1 MLEQFLTPDA
11 LIGLLTLTLMEIIL
25 GIDNIVFISIIA
37 GKLPEKDQPRA
48 RTVGLAIAMLFR
60 IALLLGIKWLMSL
73 QNDLFTLG
81 IDGWFSTGISAK
93 DLILLAGGLFL
104 IGKSVTEMHSKLEGL
119 EEPGQQAKVTSFIS
133 VIVQIILI
141 DMVFSF
147 DSILTAV
154 GLAEHVEIMIAA
166 VVISMVIMIIFAGK
180 ISDFINRRPTVKML
194 ALSFLILI
202 GFMLVLEALDRH
214 IDKGYIYFAMAFS
227 LVVEMLN
234 QRLRKDAPAVE
245 LREPMKES
253 LEND

>member
-1 MLEQFLTPDA
+1 MLEHLLSPDA
-11 LIGLLTLTLMEIIL
+11 LVSLLTLTLMEIIL
-25 GIDNIVFISIIA
+25 GIDNIVFISIVA
-37 GKLPEKDQPRA
+37 GKLPEEDQPRA

-60 IALLLGIKWLMSL
+60 IGLLLGIKWLMGL
-73 QNDLFTLG
+73 TKPLFTLPL
-81 IDGWFSTGISAK
+81 IDIDISAK
-93 DLILLAGGLFL
+93 SLILLAGGLFL
-104 IGKSVTEMHSKLEGL
+104 IGKSVTEMHSKLEGF
-119 EEPGQQAKVTSFIS
+119 EEPDRPSKVKSFMS
-133 VIVQIILI
+133 VIVQIIII

-154 GLAEHVEIMIAA
+154 GLADHVETMIAA
-166 VVISMVIMIIFAGK
+166 VVISMIIMIIFAGK
-180 ISDFINRRPTVKML
+180 ISDFINKRPTVKML

-202 GFMLVLEALDRH
+202 GFMLVLEAIGQH

-234 QRLRKDAPAVE
+234 QRLRKDTPAVE

>member
-1 MLEQFLTPDA
+1 MLEQLLTTEA
-11 LIGLLTLTLMEIIL
+11 LISLLTLTLMEIIL
-25 GIDNIVFISIIA
+25 GIDNIVFISIVA
-37 GKLPEKDQPRA
+37 GKLPEKEQPRA

-60 IALLLGIKWLMSL
+60 IALLLGIKWLMGLES
-73 QNDLFTLG
+73 DLFTV
-81 IDGWFSTGISAK
+81 FNVGISAK

-104 IGKSVTEMHSKLEGL
+104 IGKSVTEMHSKLEGF
-119 EEPGQQAKVTSFIS
+119 EEPDMKAKARNFMS

-154 GLAEHVEIMIAA
+154 GLAEHVEIMIIA
-166 VVISMVIMIIFAGK
+166 VIISMIIMIVFAGK

-202 GFMLVLEALDRH
+202 GFMLVLEAIDKH

-234 QRLRKDAPAVE
+234 QRIRPDAPPVE
-245 LREPMKES
+245 LREPLKES